1 MKKKTKWGLLGALG
15 VTASALAYASTYFYK
30 TAVGINKKEFVDE
43 YSMEEIY
50 PDDPWEAEK
59 TWYQAADR
67 EIVTI
72 QSTDNLL
79 LSGSFIPTKEPSKKV
94 AIIAHGYNGS
104 SKDMAPWAKLFF
116 DLGFNLLIP
125 DARGHGDSD
134 GDYIGFGWHER
145 KDYLIWIEK
154 LIEKFGPETEIVL
167 YGLSMGGATVM
178 NVSGEELPTNVKA
191 IVEDCG
197 YSSVAKELG
206 HQMKSMYKLPQYP
219 LLPLVS
225 FVTKIKAGYWLEEAN
240 PKKQV
245 QKSQT
250 PILFIHGD
258 EDDFVPT
265 RMAYE
270 VYHAANAPKELYIVP
285 GAAHAYGYV
294 TDKEEYRFRI
304 KRFLEKHMDTKLGG

>member
-79 LSGSFIPTKEPSKKV
+79 LSGSFIPTKEPSKKI

-265 RMAYE
+265 RMVYE

>member
-72 QSTDNLL
+72 QSTDSLL
-79 LSGSFIPTKEPSKKV
+79 LSGSFIPTKERSKKI